1 MKQTEIAER
10 QVWVHQTTERSEWVI
25 IQPVDEH
32 DIQGLDEEVAYLKEH
47 TANTFTLVA
56 FRISNWNVEL
66 SPWAAPT
73 LFGREDFGDGAA
85 KTLSYVLD
93 ELIPRFKGNRYCLGG
108 YSLAGLFALW
118 SGYQTDV
125 FSSIVG
131 ASPSVWFPSW
141 IEYTGSHQMKANRVY
156 LSLGDKEPKAKK
168 RGSSE
173 NKDELVRVLSSRDRG
188 RPTVNPVMARVGEC
202 IEQMHNLLECEKILE
217 WNEGN
222 HFKDNA
228 LRTAKGLAWAVR

>member
-1 MKQTEIAER
+1 MKQMEIAGK
-10 QVWVHQTTERSEWVI
+10 QVWVYQTTERPEWVI

-32 DIQGLDEEVAYLKEH
+32 DMQGLDEEVAYLKEH

-66 SPWAAPT
+66 SPWAAPAV
-73 LFGREDFGDGAA
+73 FGREDFGDGAA
-85 KTLSYVLD
+85 KTLCYVLD
-93 ELIPRFKGNRYCLGG
+93 ELVSRFKGNRYCLGG

-131 ASPSVWFPSW
+131 ASPSVWFPRW
-141 IEYTGSHQMKANRVY
+141 IEYADSHQMKANRVY
-156 LSLGDKEPKAKK
+156 LSLGDKEPKAK
-168 RGSSE
+168 
-173 NKDELVRVLSSRDRG
+173 
-188 RPTVNPVMARVGEC
+188 NPVMARVGEY

-228 LRTAKGLAWAVR
+228 LRTAKGLVWAIR